1 MSLIGRAQAVVRTAT
16 PADQVGTAG
25 DSPQVVLRSSAG
37 TALIAAT
44 VLASAVGSLDANVIK
59 VAVPAIGRSL
69 GASVATLQWTLTG
82 YLLTVAALLLLSG
95 ALADRFGRRHVLVT
109 GLFVMLA
116 SSVLC
121 AVAPSVGVLIAARV
135 AQGVGGAMVVPSSLA
150 LLNGTLRAADRARGI
165 GIWAGLETLG
175 TTVGPY
181 AGGWLVDHASWRW
194 VFVINV
200 PLILAGLLVLR
211 RVPETNFA
219 RRPLSPDVLGGALAV
234 VGLGGVIYA
243 LTAGPASGWLSAR
256 VLIAAA
262 AGAVSLIALV
272 LVERGLRAPMLRL
285 SLFASRQF
293 DAINVITVLLYGAL
307 GTASYILFLQFEL
320 RLGYSAAQAGAAL
333 IPESAIFLLISP
345 LSGVLVSRVGPR
357 WLMVSGILMVAAS
370 FIWLSGAQAGSS
382 YVRAILPPT
391 VLWGLGIGLTVTP
404 LTAAVLAA
412 VRDADLGEASAIN
425 DAASRLGGLIVI
437 ALVPALVGATAGRS
451 LDHALVH
458 GYQPA
463 MIALGGI
470 CVPAAVIA
478 ALFVGD
484 DRAAAT
490 RLAPAPRE
498 HGCALPVGD
507 TPATA

>member
-1 MSLIGRAQAVVRTAT
+1 MRRRALSWR
-16 PADQVGTAG
+16 AD
-25 DSPQVVLRSSAG
+25 
-37 TALIAAT
+37 
-44 VLASAVGSLDANVIK
+44 
-59 VAVPAIGRSL
+59 
-69 GASVATLQWTLTG
+69 
-82 YLLTVAALLLLSG
+82 SG
-95 ALADRFGRRHVLVT
+95 AGCTGRR
-109 GLFVMLA
+109 
-116 SSVLC
+116 
-121 AVAPSVGVLIAARV
+121 RRD
-135 AQGVGGAMVVPSSLA
+135 GGSEQPRA
-150 LLNGTLRAADRARGI
+150 LNGTLRAADRARGI

-262 AGAVSLIALV
+262 AGAVSLIAL
-272 LVERGLRAPMLRL
+272 LQVERGLRAPMLRL

-370 FIWLSGAQAGSS
+370 FIWLSGARWLELRPSDS
-382 YVRAILPPT
+382 
-391 VLWGLGIGLTVTP
+391 
-404 LTAAVLAA
+404 
-412 VRDADLGEASAIN
+412 ASN
-425 DAASRLGGLIVI
+425 R
-437 ALVPALVGATAGRS
+437 PVGARYRLDGDSTDGGRAG
-451 LDHALVH
+451 
-458 GYQPA
+458 
-463 MIALGGI
+463 GG
-470 CVPAAVIA
+470 P
-478 ALFVGD
+478 
-484 DRAAAT
+484 
-490 RLAPAPRE
+490 
-498 HGCALPVGD
+498 
-507 TPATA
+507 

>member
-1 MSLIGRAQAVVRTAT
+1 MSVIGGAKERVGTAT
-16 PADQVGTAG
+16 PADQVGTAA

-69 GASVATLQWTLTG
+69 GASVVTLQWTLTG

-95 ALADRFGRRHVLVT
+95 ALADRFGRRRVLVT

-121 AVAPSVGVLIAARV
+121 AVAPSVGVLIVARV

-150 LLNGTLRAADRARGI
+150 LLNGTLRVADRARGI

-194 VFVINV
+194 VFVIDV

-211 RVPETNFA
+211 RVPETSFA
-219 RRPLSPDVLGGALAV
+219 RRPLSPDVLGGDAGSGRARWCDLRVDGRPRVRLAERAGADRGHCRSLLADRIGTGRATSPRADAPTLAV
-234 VGLGGVIYA
+234 RLASVRRDQFDHGVA
-243 LTAGPASGWLSAR
+243 LRRAGHRELHTLPAVRATAGLLGRSGW
-256 VLIAAA
+256 
-262 AGAVSLIALV
+262 GCAV
-272 LVERGLRAPMLRL
+272 
-285 SLFASRQF
+285 
-293 DAINVITVLLYGAL
+293 
-307 GTASYILFLQFEL
+307 
-320 RLGYSAAQAGAAL
+320 
-333 IPESAIFLLISP
+333 PESAIFLLISP
-345 LSGVLVSRVGPR
+345 LSGVLVSHVGPR

-370 FIWLSGAQAGSS
+370 FIWLSGAQPGVSYAG
-382 YVRAILPPT
+382 AILPPT

-425 DAASRLGGLIVI
+425 DAASRLGGLILV
-437 ALVPALVGATAGRS
+437 ALVPALIGATAGRS

-470 CVPAAVIA
+470 CVAAALIAAV
-478 ALFVGD
+478 FVAD
-484 DRAAAT
+484 NRAAVP
-490 RLAPAPRE
+490 RLAAAPRD
-498 HGCALPVGD
+498 HGCALSVAD
-507 TPATA
+507 TAATP